1 MDGAELARWTRF
13 AGKGGIGT
21 CTATEDCVAENAEDL
36 MFLKDDEIVVLMQ
49 LPNAEDVYLG
59 YCEGVVGRFMGAHV
73 RFHARLKKP
82 IIARR
87 SERIESSPSNFP

>member
-1 MDGAELARWTRF
+1 
-13 AGKGGIGT
+13 
-21 CTATEDCVAENAEDL
+21 
-36 MFLKDDEIVVLMQ
+36 MQ

-87 SERIESSPSNFP
+87 SSSMSVKSPTPSAMLDRRESSLGTVRARPLVV